1 MLDGL
6 ILGFQVAFS
15 FSNLAYCLLGVTLGT
30 FIGMLPGVGPLVT
43 IAVLLPFTYGLSPE
57 GALIMLAGIYYGA
70 SYGGSSTA
78 ILVNLP
84 GESSSVVTCLDGYEM
99 AKQGRAGP
107 ALAIAA
113 IGSFVAGC
121 IGTLAIALFAPAL
134 GDAALRFGAA
144 EYTSLVIL
152 ALVATAVLVHGSVL
166 KGLTMAL
173 LGLLVGFVGMD
184 VNSGLPR
191 FTFGLTEMMDG
202 VEFVVVA
209 VGMFA
214 FAEIVTNLEG
224 SEQGDVTT
232 TEVGSLMPSKEDVR
246 ASTMP
251 ILRGTGIGMFFGI
264 LPGAGTTISSFV
276 SYIVEKRVAKNPSRF
291 GKGAIEGVAGPEAA
305 NNAAAQTSFIPTLTL
320 GVPGSATMALM
331 LGALMIQGITP
342 GPNVITER
350 PTLFWGLVASM
361 WIGNLLLLILNLPLI
376 RLWTSLL
383 KIPYSWLYPLILVLS
398 CFGIYSLNNSAVDV
412 LLGAAFGLFGYM
424 AVKLECAPAPF
435 ILGLVL
441 GPMLEENARR
451 ALLISH
457 GDPSTFI
464 TSPISATF
472 LILAALLLVLLAIPA
487 ARRRKDSIDLEAA

>member
-15 FSNLAYCLLGVTLGT
+15 VDNLLYCLIGVTLGT

-43 IAVLLPFTYGLSPE
+43 IAVLLPMTYGLSPE
-57 GALIMLAGIYYGA
+57 ASMIMLAGIYYGA

-84 GESSSVVTCLDGYEM
+84 GESSSVVTCIDGYQM
-99 AKQGRAGP
+99 ARRGRAGA

-121 IGTLAIALFAPAL
+121 IGTLAIALFAPML
-134 GDAALRFGAA
+134 GQAALSFGAA
-144 EYTSLVIL
+144 EYASLIIM
-152 ALVATAVLVHGSVL
+152 ALVATAVLVQGAVV
-166 KGLTMAL
+166 KGILMAL
-173 LGLLVGFVGMD
+173 LGILVGLVGMD
-184 VNSGLPR
+184 LNSGVMR
-191 FTFGLTEMMDG
+191 FTFGQQWLMEGID
-202 VEFVVVA
+202 FVVVA

-214 FAEIVTNLEG
+214 FSEIVRELRAGN
-224 SEQGDVTT
+224 DVDHGQIK
-232 TEVGSLMPSKEDVR
+232 VDSLMPTGEELKQSVK
-246 ASTMP
+246 P
-251 ILRGTGIGMFFGI
+251 ILRGTGVGLFFGI
-264 LPGAGTTISSFV
+264 LPGIGSTVSSFA
-276 SYIVEKRVAKNPSRF
+276 SYILEQRCAKDPSRF
-291 GKGAIEGVAGPEAA
+291 GKGAIEGVAGPESA

-331 LGALMIQGITP
+331 LGALMIHGITP

-361 WIGNLLLLILNLPLI
+361 WIGNVLLVILNLPLI

-383 KIPYSWLYPLILVLS
+383 KVPYSWLYPMILILS
-398 CFGIYSLNNSAVDV
+398 CFGIYTLSNNAMDV
-412 LLGAAFGLFGYM
+412 LIGAGFGVFGYL
-424 AVKLECAPAPF
+424 VLKLEFSLAPF

-441 GPMLEENARR
+441 GPMLEENIRR

-457 GDPSTFI
+457 GDPMTFLQ
-464 TSPISATF
+464 SPISATF
-472 LILAALLLVLLAIPA
+472 LACGAGLLLLMLVPSVQ
-487 ARRRKDSIDLEAA
+487 RNKQHLEQDA